1 MCDTC
6 AYYLLRLQ
14 TGSDILVYM
23 NELRTSHDPDELL
36 GARAASE
43 MLPGVG
49 YQSLLRWAKAG
60 DVPHVRL
67 PNGRVFFRRSDIEAL
82 LEPVSPERSTQTR
95 DVPIPGLGRAGR

>member
-1 MCDTC
+1 
-6 AYYLLRLQ
+6 
-14 TGSDILVYM
+14 M
-23 NELRTSHDPDELL
+23 NETLTSHDGDELL
-36 GARAASE
+36 SARAASE
-43 MLPGVG
+43 MVPGVG

-82 LEPVSPERSTQTR
+82 LEPVSIEKRSQAR

>member
-1 MCDTC
+1 
-6 AYYLLRLQ
+6 
-14 TGSDILVYM
+14 M
-23 NELRTSHDPDELL
+23 NEKRTSREGDELL
-36 GARAASE
+36 SARAASE
-43 MLPGVG
+43 IVPGVG

-82 LEPVSPERSTQTR
+82 LEPVSTEGRGQAR